1 MKYKVGDK
9 VRVRSWED
17 MRKEFGVQC
26 DGSIPVRKG
35 VQYDD
40 SIPVRKDV
48 GFISAM
54 KPLCGKELVISSVLS
69 GCYKV
74 KGQDWYWVDEMF
86 EPINHTI
93 VIYRKDNQVIALDKA
108 TGKTGIAYCNPE
120 DTFDFFT
127 GADLAYERLRG
138 REKPSKPKAPQ
149 YYNGEIVCVKAVG
162 PSLTEGKIYKVKNGQ
177 FTDDNGTVHGKPYP
191 YVSLAAL
198 NLEHFSKFIEVVR

>member
-17 MRKEFGVQC
+17 MEKEFGVT
-26 DGSIPVRKG
+26 DAGRIPIG
-35 VQYDD
+35 
-40 SIPVRKDV
+40 KDV
-48 GFISAM
+48 TFV
-54 KPLCGKELVISSVLS
+54 PLMRPYCGKELVISSVDKDA
-69 GCYKV
+69 YKV
-74 KGQDWYWVDEMF
+74 KGLAWYWVDEMF
-86 EPINHTI
+86 ESINHTI
-93 VIYRKDNQVIALDKA
+93 IIYAKDNQVVALDKA

-149 YYNGEIVCVKAVG
+149 YYNGEIVCVKALG
-162 PSLTEGKIYKVKNGQ
+162 PSLTVGKIYKVKNGQ
-177 FTDDNGTVHGKPYP
+177 FTDDNGRIHGKPYP
-191 YVSLAAL
+191 YASLAAL